1 MKRLLIL
8 SALVALLSGC
18 AVSQKVG
25 LLEEKPKLMK
35 QEMVKELDSVPPP
48 RNGRLTVAVYSFA
61 DKTGQRKATPG
72 VASFSTA
79 VTQGGDALLIR
90 ALQDVGRGT
99 WFDVVERGGL
109 DNLTKERLIITQMR
123 QAYEGNNA
131 QKLMPLQFAG
141 ILIEGGII
149 GYDSGLESG
158 GTGYN
163 FLGIGPTTQYSK
175 DVITISLRAVSVNTG
190 KILATVA
197 VTKTVYSTA
206 DAIAI
211 FKSVDPGGSINDL
224 VKQIGA
230 PNTGSQSSVAAIFQF
245 ESGLTV
251 NEATTIALKA
261 AVESSVVE
269 LIKEG
274 ERKGIWEYKFPMT
287 PDKSWWDLSRDET
300 KPVVEVKKEEP
311 KPQTVAEVKKEE
323 PTVAPIGLKKTT
335 LADATRVY
343 STKSNLNGPSY
354 GLYLIYPKDT
364 VVQVAPTEFND
375 VVEITTP
382 NGKRGYVKSAQIKE
396 EVVVPKTSPKSTT
409 EAVIPLS
416 QSNKADVPA
425 DVSAKE
431 GVVK

>member
-1 MKRLLIL
+1 MMKRLLIL
-8 SALVALLSGC
+8 SVLLATLSGC
-18 AVSQKVG
+18 AVTQKVG
-25 LLEEKPKLMK
+25 LLEEKPKLIK
-35 QEMVKELDSVPPP
+35 NEMVKELDSVPPP
-48 RNGRLTVAVYSFA
+48 SKGRLTVAVYNFA

-90 ALQDVGRGT
+90 ALQDVGHGL

-123 QAYEGNNA
+123 QAYEGQNA

-141 ILIEGGII
+141 MIIEGGII

-190 KILATVA
+190 KIMAA
-197 VTKTVYSTA
+197 ISVTKTVYSTA

-211 FKSVDPGGSINDL
+211 FKSVDPGGSLSNL

-230 PNTGSQSSVAAIFQF
+230 PNTGSQSAVAGIFQF
-245 ESGLTV
+245 ESGITI

-261 AVESSVVE
+261 AIESSVVE

-274 ERKGIWEYKFPMT
+274 ERKGVWEYKYPM
-287 PDKSWWDLSRDET
+287 PEEKSWYDFGKNKSQTQEVKAT
-300 KPVVEVKKEEP
+300 PVVEVKNID
-311 KPQTVAEVKKEE
+311 
-323 PTVAPIGLKKTT
+323 PT
-335 LADATRVY
+335 
-343 STKSNLNGPSY
+343 
-354 GLYLIYPKDT
+354 
-364 VVQVAPTEFND
+364 
-375 VVEITTP
+375 
-382 NGKRGYVKSAQIKE
+382 
-396 EVVVPKTSPKSTT
+396 KTSPMAKDV
-409 EAVIPLS
+409 VIPLGTS
-416 QSNKADVPA
+416 KKEDVPE
-425 DVSAKE
+425 DQSVKE
-431 GVVK
+431 GVAPAK